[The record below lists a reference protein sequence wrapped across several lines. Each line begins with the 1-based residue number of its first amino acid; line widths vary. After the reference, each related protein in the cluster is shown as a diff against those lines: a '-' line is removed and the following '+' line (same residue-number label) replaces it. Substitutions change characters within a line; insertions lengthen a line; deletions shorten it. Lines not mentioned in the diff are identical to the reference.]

1 MPIMS
6 ITVACGFRSPAH
18 FSKSYR
24 AVFGHSPSRQRLDP
38 AGAAPAA
45 AAPGATAGARSKVKS
60 ARPPRPPRP
69 LARH

>member
-24 AVFGHSPSRQRLDP
+24 AVFGHSPSRQRRDP
-38 AGAAPAA
+38 APSPAKPKSGRA
-45 AAPGATAGARSKVKS
+45 SRPAT
-60 ARPPRPPRP
+60 
-69 LARH
+69 RH